1 MTTTE
6 TFFVENIK
14 CGGCANTIIGT
25 LEKVL
30 GIQAVEVYIE
40 QNKVCVMG
48 IGVNRANLKEKLSSL
63 GYPEKGKNSLLKQ
76 AKSIISCGIGR
87 IK

>member
-14 CGGCANTIIGT
+14 CGGCVNTIKGT

-40 QNKVCVMG
+40 QDKVCVMG
-48 IGVNRANLKEKLSSL
+48 IGVNRVTTLINT
-63 GYPEKGKNSLLKQ
+63 NTIIHHKQ
-76 AKSIISCGIGR
+76 TVSYIFWSQAQ
-87 IK
+87 

>member
-6 TFFVENIK
+6 TFFVDNIK
-14 CGGCANTIIGT
+14 CGGCANTIKGT

-30 GIQAVEVYIE
+30 GIQAVEVFTE

-48 IGVNRANLKEKLSSL
+48 IGLNRANLKEMLSSL

>member
-14 CGGCANTIIGT
+14 CGGCANTIKGILG
-25 LEKVL
+25 KIL
-30 GIQAVEVYIE
+30 GIQAVEVYTK
-40 QNKVCVMG
+40 QDKVCVMG

-63 GYPEKGKNSLLKQ
+63 GYPEKGNRSVLKQ

>member
-14 CGGCANTIIGT
+14 CGGCANTIKGT

-40 QNKVCVMG
+40 QDKVCVMG

-63 GYPEKGKNSLLKQ
+63 GYPEKGKNSIVKQ

>member
-14 CGGCANTIIGT
+14 CGGCANTIKGT

-30 GIQAVEVYIE
+30 SIQAVEVYIE
-40 QNKVCVMG
+40 QNKVCLMG
-48 IGVNRANLKEKLSSL
+48 IGLNRANLKKNLSSL
-63 GYPEKGKNSLLKQ
+63 DYPEKGNNSLLKQ

>member
-6 TFFVENIK
+6 AFYVENIK
-14 CGGCANTIIGT
+14 CDGCANTIKST

-30 GIQAVEVYIE
+30 GVQDVEVYVK
-40 QNKVCVMG
+40 QDKVCVMG
-48 IGVNRANLKEKLSSL
+48 IGLNRAKLKENLSSL
-63 GYPEKGKNSLLKQ
+63 GYPEKGNNSLLKQ

>member
-6 TFFVENIK
+6 TFYVENIK
-14 CGGCANTIIGT
+14 CGGCAKTIKGT
-25 LEKVL
+25 LQKVL
-30 GIQAVEVYIE
+30 GVQDVDVYVE
-40 QNKVCVMG
+40 QDKVCVMG
-48 IGVNRANLKEKLSSL
+48 IGLNRAKLKENISSL
-63 GYPEKGKNSLLKQ
+63 GYPEKGKNSILKQ

>member
-14 CGGCANTIIGT
+14 CGGCANTIKGT

-63 GYPEKGKNSLLKQ
+63 GYPEKGNNSLLKQ
-76 AKSIISCGIGR
+76 AKSIISCGIGK